1 MKVYRLLVA
10 RTNIDLDDELVER
23 AMRLYRL
30 ETKREAVAFALRRLV
45 GDPLSIDEILDLEGS
60 GWDADLDELRGGR

>member
-1 MKVYRLLVA
+1 MLVA

-23 AMRLYRL
+23 TMRLYRL

>member
-1 MKVYRLLVA
+1 MLVA